1 MEIEYKNKNIKNMF
15 KELKHEF
22 PEDFGSCDGLTVD
35 AIDFTDSYDN
45 YDTFDETIL
54 SEVVISYRYQTITI
68 SRYYDDGWEIH
79 DETYIDFENFRA
91 IGKILNIVMKHL
103 SKIEFK

>member
-1 MEIEYKNKNIKNMF
+1 MKIEYKNKNIKNMF

-35 AIDFTDSYDN
+35 AIDFTDSYDK
-45 YDTFDETIL
+45 
-54 SEVVISYRYQTITI
+54 
-68 SRYYDDGWEIH
+68 
-79 DETYIDFENFRA
+79 TYIDFENFRA

>member
-1 MEIEYKNKNIKNMF
+1 MKNDKNIKNMF
-15 KELKHEF
+15 KELQHEF
-22 PEDFGSCDGLTVD
+22 PEDFGLYDGLTVD
-35 AIDFTDSYDN
+35 AIDFTDSYDD

-54 SEVVISYRYQTITI
+54 SEVVISYRNQIITI

>member
-1 MEIEYKNKNIKNMF
+1 MKDDKNIKNMF
-15 KELKHEF
+15 KELQREF

-35 AIDFTDSYDN
+35 AIDFTGAYDD

-54 SEVVISYRYQTITI
+54 SEVVIGYRNQII
-68 SRYYDDGWEIH
+68 SIGRYYDDDWEIH